1 MIFKI
6 TPAIYLV
13 GFILKIN
20 MEKLEVSLVNLFMI
34 GETFSTSKFRDTT
47 IIQCD
52 GFIFEFKQ
60 HDINLKQNDCLNKT
74 IITTTITIQNIID
87 AQVSQVLE
95 IIDDL
100 CWLLSFAQQSPVR
113 RYRYRISAGEY
124 GTSCSGI
131 VINPLRSIIDD
142 CGKIIREFLEQ
153 TFPTFKKIKEIRQLT
168 VVFGYLC
175 EANRSS
181 LALEITLIS
190 HYIAIENLKNTFALE
205 QGYKYKD
212 GKYSHPLYP
221 PQDYHCK
228 NKEEYCFDEMTA
240 QYIHKL
246 YGKCGSTEMTKKM
259 FISAKFKRD
268 EISPF
273 LKKRNKMIHEGILL
287 PFGDENYMG
296 QAIEDRRD
304 VSDLLRKYL
313 LTLLNYKG
321 AYYLSRG
328 QLGASGYIP

>member
-1 MIFKI
+1 MQ
-6 TPAIYLV
+6 
-13 GFILKIN
+13 
-20 MEKLEVSLVNLFMI
+20 KLEVSLINLFMM
-34 GETFSTSKFRDTT
+34 GETCSTSKFRDTT

-60 HDINLKQNDCLNKT
+60 DDINLKQNNCLNK
-74 IITTTITIQNIID
+74 IVITTTVTIQNIID

-113 RYRYRISAGEY
+113 RHGHKIGSTGQW
-124 GTSCSGI
+124 SNCSGI
-131 VINPLRSIIDD
+131 LINPLSSIIEMHGDE
-142 CGKIIREFLEQ
+142 IRKFIEQ
-153 TFPTFKKIKEIRQLT
+153 VYPTFKELKLPRQLT

-190 HYIAIENLKNTFALE
+190 HYVAIENLKNTFALE

-221 PQDYHCK
+221 PQDYHFK

-246 YGKCGSTEMTKKM
+246 YGKCGSTEMTKRM

-287 PFGDENYMG
+287 PFGDPNYME
-296 QAIEDRRD
+296 QAIEDRRN

-321 AYYLSRG
+321 SYYLSRDRIG
-328 QLGASGYIP
+328 PSGLIE